1 MFFAVSRKR
10 RGCFDFH
17 GKIPVTST
25 ASKPSPEHLNEPVLP
40 FARRDFTTLLQ
51 DYTIGQALAAI
62 RTRGIG
68 EKVIYFYVVDETGR
82 LTGVVPTRRLLTA
95 PLDKK
100 LSEVMIRNVVA
111 VPHSATVLE
120 TCEFFVMHKFFAFPV
135 VDAERRMVG
144 IVDVGLFTDEV
155 FDIAEREQMDGV
167 FEAIGFRVSQVQDA
181 SPLRVFRYRFPWLLT
196 TIVSGTFCAF
206 LAGAYELTLAKSLVL
221 AFFLTLI
228 LGLGESVSSQSMTVT
243 IQALRTVQPTLKWYW
258 RALRREAGTALL
270 LGVSCGLLVGLI
282 VWLWRGTGMPAFV
295 IGSSVLLTLCVSCI
309 AGLSVPA
316 MLHALKLDPKIAAG
330 PLTLALADIFTLVFY
345 FNLAK
350 FFL

>member
-1 MFFAVSRKR
+1 M
-10 RGCFDFH
+10 
-17 GKIPVTST
+17 TST

-40 FARRDFTTLLQ
+40 FARKDFTTLWQ
-51 DYTIGQALAAI
+51 DSTIEQALAVI
-62 RTRGIG
+62 RSQGVG
-68 EKVIYFYVVDETGR
+68 EKVIYFYVVDETER

-100 LSEVMIRNVVA
+100 LSEVMIRNVVTI
-111 VPHSATVLE
+111 PHSATVLE
-120 TCEFFVMHKFFAFPV
+120 MCELFVLHKFFAFPV
-135 VDAERRMVG
+135 VDAERRMIG

-167 FEAIGFRVSQVQDA
+167 FEAIGFHVSQVQDA

-196 TIVSGTFCAF
+196 TIVSGTFCAV
-206 LAGAYELTLAKSLVL
+206 LAGAYALTLAKSLVL

-243 IQALRTVQPTLKWYW
+243 IQALRTSKPTLKWYL